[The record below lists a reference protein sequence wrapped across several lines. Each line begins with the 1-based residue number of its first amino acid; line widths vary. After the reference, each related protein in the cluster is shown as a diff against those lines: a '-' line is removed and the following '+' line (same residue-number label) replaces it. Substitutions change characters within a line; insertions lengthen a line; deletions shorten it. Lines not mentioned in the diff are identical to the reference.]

1 MTGVRVRIGSNIRK
15 HSPYLQ
21 SYDQIMENGT
31 REYSEPRCHK
41 CGWKVD
47 QEDDVETS
55 NQYMGAT
62 ANIRYYHKFCYN
74 GMTTHDKYEQDLL
87 DEKQLSYKRQ
97 EESMND

>member
-1 MTGVRVRIGSNIRK
+1 MMTGVGTSNIRK

-74 GMTTHDKYEQDLL
+74 GMTTHDKEWS
-87 DEKQLSYKRQ
+87 EMSKAM